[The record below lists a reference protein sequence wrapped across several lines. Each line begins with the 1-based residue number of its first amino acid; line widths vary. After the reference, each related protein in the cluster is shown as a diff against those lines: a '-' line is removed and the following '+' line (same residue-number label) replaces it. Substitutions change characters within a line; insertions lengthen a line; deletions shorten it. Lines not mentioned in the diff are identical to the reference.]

1 MPVVRFGPFQ
11 LDLETHELF
20 KHGRRV
26 RLQENPCQIL
36 IALLE
41 RAGEIVTRE
50 ELKRRLWPE
59 NSTVN
64 FDRGLGTAMGK
75 LRSALGESATK
86 PLLIET
92 VPRRGFR
99 FVGVIEKGEEE
110 LRQGAESRSKG
121 QTYSPEARPRRK
133 AFGVLALLAV
143 AALLAV
149 VAYVFRPGQPAASA
163 PSVAVLPLVNT
174 SGEPELDDMA
184 RGITEALIDSLSQI
198 GSLRVISR
206 TSVMRYKD
214 ETKSL
219 TQIAEELGVDTIV
232 EGSVSLAGDRIRI
245 AARLVDG
252 EADRSLWSTRREEEV
267 DDMLASADEIAL
279 EIAEALG
286 VTPTP
291 EERKKFRST
300 RSKK

>member
-1 MPVVRFGPFQ
+1 MVRFGPFQ

-26 RLQENPCQIL
+26 RLQENPFQIL
-36 IALLE
+36 LALLE
-41 RAGEIVTRE
+41 RAGEIVTRG

-99 FVGVIEKGEEE
+99 FVGVIEEGEEE
-110 LRQGAESRSKG
+110 LRQWAESRSKG
-121 QTYSPEARPRRK
+121 QEFSLEIRSRKK
-133 AFGVLALLAV
+133 AFWGLALLA
-143 AALLAV
+143 AGTILAV
-149 VAYVFRPGQPAASA
+149 VAYVLRPGPPVDGA
-163 PSVAVLPLVNT
+163 PSVAVLPFVNT
-174 SGEPELDDMA
+174 SGEPELDHMA
-184 RGITEALIDSLSQI
+184 RGITEALIDSLSQFD
-198 GSLRVISR
+198 SLRVISR

-214 ETKSL
+214 KTKSL
-219 TQIAEELGVDTIV
+219 TEIAEELEVDTIV
-232 EGSVSLAGDRIRI
+232 EGSVSRAGDRIRI

-252 EADRSLWSTRREEEV
+252 EADRSLWSTRHEEEV
-267 DDMLASADEIAL
+267 DDMLASTDEIAL

-291 EERKKFRST
+291 EERNRFQST
-300 RSKK
+300 RGKK